1 MESVFYAAIAAL
13 PLGDDTPV
21 LLYAILGVLALGLVI
36 AMTAVS
42 KKSKENE
49 DNSASGKQ
57 SKK

>member
-36 AMTAVS
+36 AMTVVS
-42 KKSKENE
+42 KKSKE
-49 DNSASGKQ
+49 DSDDSTSGKR

>member
-36 AMTAVS
+36 AMTVVS
-42 KKSKENE
+42 KKSKEDSN
-49 DNSASGKQ
+49 DSTSGKR